1 MKSIVLILAGCLF
14 LFSCDSQRVFEE
26 NQSIIDEVWSI
37 NDSKSFE
44 FNSLDTNPLMNVIIN
59 VRHTSSYSFSN
70 LWLFINTMGPDGF
83 IQSDTLECIL
93 SEPDGK
99 WLGNGGI
106 TDVWSFNTLLK
117 TQRFHKK
124 GAYIF
129 EIEQAMRYGDKAK
142 LLNLDGISDIGLRI
156 EIAN

>member
-1 MKSIVLILAGCLF
+1 MKSIAFILAGCLF

-26 NQSIIDEVWSI
+26 NKNISDEIWSI
-37 NDSKSFE
+37 SDSKLFE
-44 FNSLDTNPLMNVIIN
+44 FNSLDTNSLMNIIVN

-70 LWLFINTMGPDGF
+70 LWLFIHTTSPDGL
-83 IQSDTLECIL
+83 IQSDTLECVL
-93 SEPDGK
+93 SKPDGK

-117 TQRFHKK
+117 TQRFNKK
-124 GAYIF
+124 GAYTF

-142 LLNLDGISDIGLRI
+142 LLNLEGISDIGLRI